1 MRGQVEGLRA
11 HGLITIKIME
21 ADGSVHETTCRPS
34 DSLLQVRTSLCLD
47 PVMHPGW
54 LFQAEKEDR
63 LSDQA
68 SVRDVAPEAAAAQTG
83 RNCELFFLRLPTP
96 AAGEQQTTHVAAVDK
111 FWLRN

>member
-21 ADGSVHETTCRPS
+21 ANGSVHETTCRPS

-47 PVMHPGW
+47 PGW
-54 LFQAEKEDR
+54 LFQAGKEDR

-83 RNCELFFLRLPTP
+83 RNCELFFLRSPPP
-96 AAGEQQTTHVAAVDK
+96 AASEQQTTHVAAVDK